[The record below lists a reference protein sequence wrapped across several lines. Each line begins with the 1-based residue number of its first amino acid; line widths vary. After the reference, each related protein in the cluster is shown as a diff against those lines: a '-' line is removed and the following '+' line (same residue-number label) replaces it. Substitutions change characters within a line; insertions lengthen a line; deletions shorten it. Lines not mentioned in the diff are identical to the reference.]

1 MLLHSLCSNVS
12 SASSRTSHENN
23 SASRVRLSPRISYK
37 EDYILCRVA
46 KYSELCYILRVRN
59 DAQRLGRQFSNL
71 FIHILFLSSNSD
83 YTASNAEMNDKLKR
97 MQKEAVVAIFK
108 LLLWHLRE
116 ENHESLWQ
124 DSRSQSHDTKS
135 RCP

>member
-1 MLLHSLCSNVS
+1 MCH
-12 SASSRTSHENN
+12 
-23 SASRVRLSPRISYK
+23 
-37 EDYILCRVA
+37 
-46 KYSELCYILRVRN
+46 ILRVRN
-59 DAQRLGRQFSNL
+59 DAQKLGREFSNL
-71 FIHILFLSSNSD
+71 FIHILFLPSNSD

-108 LLLWHLRE
+108 LLFWHLREWSE